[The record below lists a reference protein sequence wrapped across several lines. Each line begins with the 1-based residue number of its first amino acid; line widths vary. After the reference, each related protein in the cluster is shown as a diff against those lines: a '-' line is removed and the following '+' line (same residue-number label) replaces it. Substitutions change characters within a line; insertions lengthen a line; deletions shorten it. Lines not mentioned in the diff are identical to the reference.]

1 MEKFQISL
9 QNNYESS
16 DVCHCMIV
24 DNERVWDTT
33 APAVFNVILQSIIL
47 QEDPRLSEEHRV
59 LQEKRTVVLLQ
70 IPITAYFR

>member
-24 DNERVWDTT
+24 DNERVWETT
-33 APAVFNVILQSIIL
+33 APGVFNVILQSIL

-59 LQEKRTVVLLQ
+59 LQEKRTAVCCKYL
-70 IPITAYFR
+70 